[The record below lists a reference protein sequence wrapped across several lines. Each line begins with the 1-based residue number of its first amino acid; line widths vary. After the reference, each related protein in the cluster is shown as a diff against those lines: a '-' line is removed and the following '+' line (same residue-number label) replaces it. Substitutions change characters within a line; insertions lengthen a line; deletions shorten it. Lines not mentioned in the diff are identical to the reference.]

1 MPFKRKLMIAV
12 ILALV
17 AGGLIYGFYPGAI
30 EVDTSEV
37 TMGPMAVTVEEEGKT
52 AVKERFVISAPV
64 AGYLRRIVFE
74 VGDQVSKG
82 QTVAELEPLRSEVLD
97 PRSRA
102 AARAEVSAAKAS
114 LGSAEENARARRAQ
128 YEFARKELER
138 TRSLFEAG
146 YAAKSVMDRV
156 ESGAKEAEAALRSAE
171 AAARSAEAAVR
182 KAETAL
188 GYSPSEDGRPAGR
201 VIKVRSPVEGRVL
214 KLRHE
219 SEGAVPSG
227 ERLMDIGDTA
237 SLEVRS
243 EVLSVDAVKISPMA
257 AVLIERWGG
266 ESVLEGR
273 VRVVEPTA
281 FTKVSALGVEE
292 QRVVVISEIIS
303 PPESWQRLG
312 DGYRVEAKFIV
323 WKSEKVLRVPTS
335 AIFRAGE
342 ENAVFVVKE
351 GKACE
356 RPVKIG
362 QRNGL
367 TAEVLSGLSA
377 GDDVITHP
385 DSEIKDGARVK
396 RRMDSAQIQD

>member
-1 MPFKRKLMIAV
+1 MPFKRKLMIAAV
-12 ILALV
+12 LALV
-17 AGGLIYGFYPGAI
+17 AAGLVYGFYPRAI
-30 EVDTSEV
+30 EVDTAKV
-37 TMGPMAVTVEEEGKT
+37 TMGPMAVTVEEEGQMV
-52 AVKERFVISAPV
+52 VKERFAISAPV
-64 AGYLRRIVFE
+64 AGYLRRIDFE

-114 LGSAEENARARRAQ
+114 LKSAEENARARRAQ
-128 YEFARKELER
+128 YEFAGKELKR
-138 TRSLFEAG
+138 TRSLFESG

-156 ESGAKEAEAALRSAE
+156 ESEAREAEAALRSAE

-188 GYSPSEDGRPAGR
+188 GYSPSEDGRSAGR
-201 VIKVRSPVEGRVL
+201 VIEVRSPVEGRVL
-214 KLRHE
+214 KLRRE

-227 ERLMDIGDTA
+227 EHLMDIGDTA

-266 ESVLEGR
+266 EGALEGR

-281 FTKVSALGVEE
+281 FTKVSSLGVEE

-312 DGYRVEAKFIV
+312 DGYRVETRFIV
-323 WKSEKVLRVPTS
+323 WKSDNVLRVPTS

-351 GKACE
+351 GRAYE
-356 RPVKIG
+356 RLVKIG

-377 GDDVITHP
+377 GDEIINHP
-385 DSEIKDGARVK
+385 DSDIKDGARVK
-396 RRMDSAQIQD
+396 RR